1 MRNSLS
7 AVLVPL
13 LLALAPAARA
23 ETKIAFV
30 DFERAG
36 NECDEGKAA
45 NAALMKVQEE
55 KMKPVKDKQVEFE
68 NLRAEFEKQQA
79 VLSNEAKQQKGMD
92 LQKKNDELQQ
102 MYMQAQQ
109 ELQQKNIELIR
120 VLGDHV
126 SQVVKEI
133 AEKEGI
139 QMVINKSALVYAPD
153 AMDLTNEV
161 IRKAN
166 ARFPAK
172 AAPGTP
178 TPAAA
183 ATDPKAKTP
192 PAPKPQK
199 PAGK

>member
-1 MRNSLS
+1 MRNTLS
-7 AVLVPL
+7 AVLVPI

-23 ETKIAFV
+23 ADLKIAFV

-45 NAALMKVQEE
+45 NAALAKAQEE
-55 KMKPVKDKQVEFE
+55 KMKPVKDKQAEFE
-68 NLRAEFEKQQA
+68 AARADFEKQQA
-79 VLSNEAKQQKGMD
+79 VLSAEAKQQKGIE
-92 LQKKNDELQQ
+92 LQKKSDELQQ

-109 ELQQKNIELIR
+109 ELQQKNMELIR
-120 VLGDHV
+120 TLGDHV
-126 SQVVKEI
+126 SDVVREI

-139 QMVINKSALVYAPD
+139 QVVLNKSALVYAPD

-161 IRKAN
+161 IRKHN

-172 AAPGTP
+172 GGV

-183 ATDPKAKTP
+183 ATDAKGKTP
-192 PAPKPQK
+192 AKPQK
-199 PAGK
+199 GGK